1 MSKQSDFVVAAFAKL
16 SEEDKN
22 NVKKSVDDYFSS
34 SVLRKSIVE
43 STTVSFGPQ
52 GAGCPICGR

>member
-16 SEEDKN
+16 TEKDKIDVKN
-22 NVKKSVDDYFSS
+22 RIDQYFSHDPVKKH
-34 SVLRKSIVE
+34 IVE
-43 STTVSFGPQ
+43 GTTVSFGPQ

>member
-1 MSKQSDFVVAAFAKL
+1 VSKQSDFVVAAFVKL
-16 SEEDKN
+16 TDVDKET
-22 NVKKSVDDYFSS
+22 VKKSIDDYFSPNR
-34 SVLRKSIVE
+34 LRKGIVE